1 MDGAVATT
9 PPGAKAP
16 VRCSHDMGPPAVS
29 APAAQVPLPL
39 TAKVALAAE
48 ILATYGRARFLM
60 ARRAFPQALAE
71 LRDVPAT
78 KPAPGDPVT
87 GGRRLGSAVVR
98 ALRLLPTDSRC
109 LVRSLVLTRVLARR
123 GIASTLIIGVQRGDE
138 LEAHAWVEYAG
149 APLLDTGGTAFRRL
163 AEL

>member
-1 MDGAVATT
+1 MI
-9 PPGAKAP
+9 
-16 VRCSHDMGPPAVS
+16 
-29 APAAQVPLPL
+29 
-39 TAKVALAAE
+39 AKVALAAE
-48 ILATYGRARFLM
+48 ILAAYGRARFLM

-78 KPAPGDPVT
+78 KAAPADPVA
-87 GGRRLGSAVVR
+87 GGRRLGRAVVR

-123 GIASTLIIGVQRGDE
+123 GVASTLIIGVNPGDE
-138 LEAHAWVEYAG
+138 LEAHAWIEYAG
-149 APLLDTGGTAFRRL
+149 APLLDSGGQAFRRL